1 MVDRRVMTRGG
12 VECVLNDAVVEKLA
26 SDLRGDL
33 IATDDRDYDVAKSG
47 SQWTRHWRE
56 QDSNPRSPGREKM
69 IPFWRRRSGE
79 GSRRRQEA
87 VPNNQGSGRIKRP
100 EPLLC
105 GDRRFRWL
113 RIELAQAR
121 HDLLREQRD
130 VGDRVLMVQ
139 EAALTKEQEMAPKR
153 PVVPERD

>member
-1 MVDRRVMTRGG
+1 MEPSAG
-12 VECVLNDAVVEKLA
+12 VRFAPD
-26 SDLRGDL
+26 
-33 IATDDRDYDVAKSG
+33 
-47 SQWTRHWRE
+47 SQLE
-56 QDSNPRSPGREKM
+56 GAEFEPSVPRSRKGDSVLAKA
-69 IPFWRRRSGE
+69 RSGE

-87 VPNNQGSGRIKRP
+87 VPNNQESGRIKRP

-105 GDRRFRWL
+105 GDRCFRWL

-130 VGDRVLMVQ
+130 VGARVLMVQ

>member
-1 MVDRRVMTRGG
+1 M
-12 VECVLNDAVVEKLA
+12 
-26 SDLRGDL
+26 
-33 IATDDRDYDVAKSG
+33 
-47 SQWTRHWRE
+47 
-56 QDSNPRSPGREKM
+56 DSPLEGAGFEPSVPGREKM

-139 EAALTKEQEMAPKR
+139 EAALTKEQEMAEGRVGVWRSGCR
-153 PVVPERD
+153 PNISVSAPFVWRCLTGSAMAPFPHPAHR